1 MIAERTDQG
10 CTVKRDLA
18 IDYLRSS
25 VTVLVVAHHAAL
37 AYTTYGS
44 YNPGN
49 YIRSSA
55 PIIDTVRSLPLTW
68 FVGWNDMFFMAL
80 MFFISGLFVKPS
92 LERKGVGHFLS
103 DRAKRLG
110 IPFVF
115 AVVILSPLAFYPSW
129 LLSDTAPQGSFLR
142 PFFAQNWSSG
152 PAWFVWVLLAFSGMV
167 ALAYKW
173 MPAIMKKLLWSP
185 ASVWHLLIG
194 FTAVSLV
201 ATVPLRLFIP
211 AVEWVALPGPL
222 SVQTWRIL
230 LYFSWFLMGV
240 ALGGAALEQSLSR
253 TNLRFWPFWVIL
265 GFLIYMFH
273 GLLELKD
280 AFPADTPF
288 WKVNAIMAAVYSL
301 CCAVTSLGALGL
313 ARSCFQNAVSFA
325 DSFTDCAYGVYI
337 FHYCLVTWTHYLLL
351 AIPLSAVPKFLISFS
366 IALTGSWLLTAML
379 RRTVARKVL

>member
-1 MIAERTDQG
+1 VT
-10 CTVKRDLA
+10 RDLA

-44 YNPGN
+44 YDPGN

-55 PIIDTVRSLPLTW
+55 PIIDSVRSLPLTW

-115 AVVILSPLAFYPSW
+115 AVIVLSPLAYYPSW
-129 LLSDTAPQGSFLR
+129 LLSDSAAQGSFLR
-142 PFFAQNWSSG
+142 PFFVQNWSSG
-152 PAWFVWVLLAFSGMV
+152 PAWFIWVLLAFSGIV
-167 ALAYKW
+167 ALADKW
-173 MPAIMKKLLWSP
+173 KPEIIKKLSWSP
-185 ASVWHLLIG
+185 SSVWNLLAV
-194 FTAVSLV
+194 FFVVSLV
-201 ATVPLRLFIP
+201 TTIPVRLFIP
-211 AVEWVALPGPL
+211 APEWVELPGPL

-240 ALGGAALEQSLSR
+240 ALGGADPARSLACE
-253 TNLRFWPFWVIL
+253 NLRLWPLWLIL

-288 WKVNAIMAAVYSL
+288 WKVNAIMASVYSL
-301 CCAVTSLGALGL
+301 CCAVTGLGALGL
-313 ARSCFQNAVSFA
+313 ARSCFQKAVSFA

-337 FHYCLVTWTHYLLL
+337 FHYCFVTWTHYFLL
-351 AIPLSAVPKFLISFS
+351 ALPLSAVLKFLITFVV
-366 IALTGSWLLTAML
+366 ALMGSWLLTAVL
-379 RRTVARKVL
+379 RRTAARKVL